1 MFLLALGDRYA
12 SLDATATKVAITRL
26 AFKD

>member
-12 SLDATATKVAITRL
+12 KLDALATQVVITRL
-26 AFKD
+26 AFRD